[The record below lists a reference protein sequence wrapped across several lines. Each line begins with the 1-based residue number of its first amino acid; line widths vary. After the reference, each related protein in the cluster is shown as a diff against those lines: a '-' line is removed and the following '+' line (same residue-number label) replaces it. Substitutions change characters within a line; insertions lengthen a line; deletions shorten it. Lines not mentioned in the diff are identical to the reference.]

1 MSLQDAYNKLNKR
14 SEDSNLDTKPSLK
27 FSSEI
32 IMLFAAFLVSC
43 AIMFYGAAPI
53 HRETKIIKF
62 SNEIKIKDI
71 KIGEALLSKIAIINN
86 ENKGINNEEVKKV
99 GELIPNRDNYED
111 YLTHIVGLA
120 NNKNIKINSFSISEG
135 EGSKEENGALNKMS
149 IDISASGFFLNFM
162 SFTRDIESGI
172 PFICERSI
180 SISKSESDDSESLD
194 YEMNIEFYY
203 Y

>member
-1 MSLQDAYNKLNKR
+1 MSLQSAYNKLNKQ

-27 FSSEI
+27 FSGEMI
-32 IMLFAAFLVSC
+32 ILFAAFLVSC
-43 AIMFYGAAPI
+43 AIMFYGTAPI
-53 HRETKIIKF
+53 HREAKIIKF
-62 SNEIKIKDI
+62 VSETKTKDI
-71 KIGEALLSKIAIINN
+71 EVGKSLLLKIIRINN

-111 YLTHIVGLA
+111 YLTHIVSLA
-120 NNKNIKINSFSISEG
+120 NNKNIKINGFSIAEDKGSE
-135 EGSKEENGALNKMS
+135 EENGALNKMS

-162 SFTRDIESGI
+162 SFTRDIENGI

-180 SISKSESDDSESLD
+180 SISKSESDDNESLD

>member
-1 MSLQDAYNKLNKR
+1 MSLQSAYSKLNKR

-27 FSSEI
+27 FSGEI
-32 IMLFAAFLVSC
+32 IILFAASLVSC

-53 HRETKIIKF
+53 HREAKIIKF
-62 SNEIKIKDI
+62 SNEVKIKDI
-71 KIGEALLSKIAIINN
+71 KIGEALLSKIVIINN

-111 YLTHIVGLA
+111 YLTHLVSLA
-120 NNKNIKINSFSISEG
+120 NNKNIKISSFSISEDK
-135 EGSKEENGALNKMS
+135 GSKEENGALNKMG

-162 SFTRDIESGI
+162 SFTRDIENGI

-180 SISKSESDDSESLD
+180 SISKSESDDSESLN